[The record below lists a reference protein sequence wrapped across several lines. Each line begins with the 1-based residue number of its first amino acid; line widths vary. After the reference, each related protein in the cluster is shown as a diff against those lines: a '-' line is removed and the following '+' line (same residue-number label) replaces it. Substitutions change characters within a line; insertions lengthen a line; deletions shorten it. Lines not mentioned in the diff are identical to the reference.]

1 MAHSVCG
8 SAQDY
13 CHSMTS
19 LFGALDNT
27 AIESYADLLFD
38 AWRENRCVFVF
49 GNGGSAFTAGHH
61 ALDYIKT
68 AAVPNQHWLKA
79 ISLVDNIGMTTAL
92 GNDLT
97 FDETFVYPLR
107 ALAAPGDIAVA
118 ISCSGNSPNVV
129 KASAWAKDNGMIVV
143 ALTGFDGGRL
153 AHLADIHIHIP
164 SDNYGVV
171 EDIQMSIGHIAAQLL
186 HQRVLAT
193 VVPA

>member
-1 MAHSVCG
+1 MAHSVCA
-8 SAQDY
+8 SARDY
-13 CHSMTS
+13 CHSMTT
-19 LFGALDNT
+19 LFAALDEV
-27 AIESYADLLFD
+27 AIDAYADLLFD
-38 AWRENRCVFVF
+38 AWRENRRVFVF

-79 ISLVDNIGMTTAL
+79 ISLVDNVGMTTAL

-107 ALAAPGDIAVA
+107 AHAAPGDIAVA

-129 KASAWAKDNGMIVV
+129 KACAWAKANGVTVV
-143 ALTGFDGGRL
+143 ALTGFDGGQL
-153 AHLADIHIHIP
+153 AQLADIHIHIP
-164 SDNYGVV
+164 SDNYGIV

-186 HQRVLAT
+186 QQRVPAT